1 MLLTKEMKLNV
12 SQQLLPGLPDCALL
26 AVHFLAF
33 SGFHFH
39 HGELCANTPGGHVES
54 QGPGTGRAESE
65 ALLQPLISCVTFG
78 DLSKFKAL

>member
-26 AVHFLAF
+26 AVRFLAF

-39 HGELCANTPGGHVES
+39 PGNCVPTPRGVVLRAKAQELEGLSLRLCCNH
-54 QGPGTGRAESE
+54 
-65 ALLQPLISCVTFG
+65 LLAV
-78 DLSKFKAL
+78 